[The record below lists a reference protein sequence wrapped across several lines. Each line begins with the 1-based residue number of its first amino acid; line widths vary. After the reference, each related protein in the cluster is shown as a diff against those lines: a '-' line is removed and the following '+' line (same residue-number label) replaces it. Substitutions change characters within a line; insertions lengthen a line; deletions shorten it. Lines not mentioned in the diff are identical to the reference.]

1 MMLYFCSIKA
11 ITPRLKTKKMKTTK
25 KDYSIV
31 LILIILL
38 ISGVASSKP
47 ITFRDCNKVVA
58 PLRCK
63 AIKSNGKQC
72 LNASY
77 KCDTLCKYHLNNIK

>member
-1 MMLYFCSIKA
+1 M
-11 ITPRLKTKKMKTTK
+11 TNK

-31 LILIILL
+31 IIIIILL
-38 ISGVASSKP
+38 CSIVASSKP
-47 ITFRDCNKVVA
+47 VTFRDCNKVTA

-77 KCDTLCKYHLNNIK
+77 KCDSVCKYHLTKNK

>member
-1 MMLYFCSIKA
+1 M
-11 ITPRLKTKKMKTTK
+11 TNK

-31 LILIILL
+31 LIIIILL
-38 ISGVASSKP
+38 CSIVASSKP
-47 ITFRDCNKVVA
+47 VSFRDCNKVTA

-77 KCDTLCKYHLNNIK
+77 KCDSICKFHLNNKNK

>member
-1 MMLYFCSIKA
+1 M
-11 ITPRLKTKKMKTTK
+11 TNK

-31 LILIILL
+31 LIIIILL
-38 ISGVASSKP
+38 FSIVASSRP
-47 ITFRDCNKVVA
+47 VSFRDCNKVTA

-72 LNASY
+72 LNAAY
-77 KCDTLCKYHLNNIK
+77 KCDSICKFHLNTKNK

>member
-1 MMLYFCSIKA
+1 
-11 ITPRLKTKKMKTTK
+11 MKQTK

-38 ISGVASSKP
+38 HTVVASSKP
-47 ITFRDCNKVVA
+47 VSFKQCNKVVA

-63 AIKSNGKQC
+63 AIKSNSKQC
-72 LNASY
+72 LNAAY
-77 KCDTLCKYHLNNIK
+77 KCDTLCKFHLNNIK

>member
-1 MMLYFCSIKA
+1 M
-11 ITPRLKTKKMKTTK
+11 TNK

-38 ISGVASSKP
+38 CAVVASSKP
-47 ITFRDCNKVVA
+47 VSFRDCNKVTA

-72 LNASY
+72 LNAAY
-77 KCDTLCKYHLNNIK
+77 KCDTICKFHLTKKNK

>member
-1 MMLYFCSIKA
+1 MQNS
-11 ITPRLKTKKMKTTK
+11 K
-25 KDYSIV
+25 KDYSIL
-31 LILIILL
+31 LIIIILL
-38 ISGVASSKP
+38 SAIAVSCKP
-47 ITFRDCNKVVA
+47 VTFRDCNKVTA

-77 KCDTLCKYHLNNIK
+77 KCDSVCKFHLNNIK